1 MAGGP
6 TGLRGAGSD
15 PEREAVSTG
24 SEAVQVACVP
34 QTDGCF
40 RPRDVRTAMPDRQG
54 RPSDPGHPVALVTG
68 GGTGIGL
75 AIARGLAEDGYDL
88 VLASR
93 SAEHLADGA
102 RELAPTGRRVLLVPT
117 DVRDPGQVD
126 LLVQRIRADYRRLD
140 TLINNAAGNF
150 VAPAEKITP
159 NGWAA
164 VVRIVL
170 DGTFLCSRACF
181 PLLKASPSPSIV
193 NIVAAYAW
201 MAGPGTAHSAAAKA
215 GVLALSR
222 TLAVEWAP
230 YGIRVNAVAPGPI
243 RTRGTNERLWVS
255 DEVVRRIEAGVPMR
269 RFGTVEEVAD
279 AVRFLVSRRASYITG
294 QVLAVDGGQWL
305 GRGLLE
311 LLDPSPGDTTGSAPV
326 PSPPAAEGAASPPSG
341 RPRPPPTSGEAG
353 ARRRTTHRG
362 ARRGPHRPAP

>member
-1 MAGGP
+1 MSAKHGGEP
-6 TGLRGAGSD
+6 VGA
-15 PEREAVSTG
+15 
-24 SEAVQVACVP
+24 
-34 QTDGCF
+34 
-40 RPRDVRTAMPDRQG
+40 
-54 RPSDPGHPVALVTG
+54 HPVALVTG

-93 SAEHLADGA
+93 SPEHLADGA
-102 RELAPTGRRVLLVPT
+102 RELASTGRRILLVPT
-117 DVRDPGQVD
+117 DVRDPAQVD
-126 LLVQRIRADYRRLD
+126 LLMQRVRSDYGRLD
-140 TLINNAAGNF
+140 TLVNNAAGNF
-150 VAPAEKITP
+150 VAPVERITP

-170 DGTFLCSRACF
+170 DGTFHCSRAGF
-181 PLLKASPSPSIV
+181 SLLKAAPAPSIV

-215 GVLALSR
+215 GVLALTR
-222 TLAVEWAP
+222 TLAVEWAR

-243 RTRGTNERLWVS
+243 RTRGTDEHLWVS
-255 DEVVRRIEAGVPMR
+255 EEIVRRIEAGVPMR

-311 LLDPSPGDTTGSAPV
+311 LLEESSPGGISSSSRVPERSPDSPPPATPSKVPSAPTQR
-326 PSPPAAEGAASPPSG
+326 PSRAATGEDGPRRRSKRRTGPPAHHPPE
-341 RPRPPPTSGEAG
+341 P
-353 ARRRTTHRG
+353 
-362 ARRGPHRPAP
+362 